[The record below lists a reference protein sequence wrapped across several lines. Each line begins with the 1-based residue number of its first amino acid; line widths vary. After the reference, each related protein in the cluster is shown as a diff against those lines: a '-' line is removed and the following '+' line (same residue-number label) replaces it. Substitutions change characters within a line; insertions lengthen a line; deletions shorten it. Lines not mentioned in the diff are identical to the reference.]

1 MINSY
6 LFIVGCPRSGTTLFQ
21 HVVDAHPQ
29 IAITPEAHWIPLW
42 FEERR
47 GLAAEGVVT
56 PELPIFEPRPWSIPL
71 RSETCLL
78 MSREVFVLM
87 EWPKS
92 LAADR
97 KGLANV
103 S

>member
-6 LFIVGCPRSGTTLFQ
+6 LFIVGCPRSGTTLFR

-47 GLAAEGVVT
+47 ELTAEGVVT
-56 PELPIFEPRPWSIPL
+56 PELPIFDPRPWSIPL
-71 RSETCLL
+71 RSETCLP

-92 LAADR
+92 LVADR
-97 KGLANV
+97 RGLANV